1 MWHIVS
7 DTSCDLHTLEG
18 GEGVFDFATIP
29 FTIRIGDKEYIDDEG
44 MPVEEMLTA
53 NENHDE
59 LAQTSC
65 PSPEDWREKFAPEG
79 PVLAFTIS
87 SALSGSYNSANTA
100 KEMLLEEEPE
110 REIAVI
116 DTRATGPETVLLIRK
131 AAELIHQGKTLAD
144 IEAALKAEAER
155 THIVF
160 ALSSYHNLIKA
171 GRVSRLVGLIAG
183 HLGFWGIGIGS
194 DEGEISMRGK
204 ARGMNGMIRFMAEE
218 IKKTGLAG
226 TRVVICHCLNEKGAR
241 MLKEKLCEAFRQIT
255 VDIMPTRGLDS
266 YYAER
271 NGLIVAF

>member
-7 DTSCDLHTLEG
+7 DTSCDLHALEG

-87 SALSGSYNSANTA
+87 SALSGSYNSACTA
-100 KEMLLEEEPE
+100 KQMLQEEDPGKQ
-110 REIAVI
+110 IAVI
-116 DTRATGPETVLLIRK
+116 DSKATGPEVAMLV
-131 AAELIHQGKTLAD
+131 
-144 IEAALKAEAER
+144 LKAREMILKGKNFEEIEKGLNQEAER
-155 THIVF
+155 IHTVF
-160 ALSSYHNLIKA
+160 ALASYRNLIKA
-171 GRVSRLVGLIAG
+171 GRVSRLIGFIAG

-194 DEGEISMRGK
+194 DEGEIAIRGK
-204 ARGMNGMIRFMAEE
+204 V
-218 IKKTGLAG
+218 
-226 TRVVICHCLNEKGAR
+226 TRV
-241 MLKEKLCEAFRQIT
+241 
-255 VDIMPTRGLDS
+255 
-266 YYAER
+266 
-271 NGLIVAF
+271 

>member
-7 DTSCDLHTLEG
+7 DSSCDLFQLPEQDADICFSTVPFSIHIS
-18 GEGVFDFATIP
+18 GEEYRDDD
-29 FTIRIGDKEYIDDEG
+29 RISVDQ
-44 MPVEEMLTA
+44 MLTA
-53 NENHDE
+53 NENSSAMAHT
-59 LAQTSC
+59 AC
-65 PSPEDWREKFAPEG
+65 PSPQDWLDQFSGDG
-79 PVLAFTIS
+79 PILAFTIS

-131 AAELIHQGKTLAD
+131 AAELIHQGKTLAE

-160 ALSSYHNLIKA
+160 ALSTYHNLIKA